1 MKTRKPSRPSRER
14 LAVFHSEFREDL
26 EHWVSTDRAA
36 ALRVLQLVEQVL
48 RDPFGGIGKPE
59 PLRFYLQGCWS
70 RRITQEHRLV
80 YLVRDERVDFLMAR
94 YHY

>member
-1 MKTRKPSRPSRER
+1 MKTKSPSLPGRER

-26 EHWVSTDRAA
+26 AHWVATDRAA
-36 ALRVLQLVEQVL
+36 ALRILQLVEHVL

-80 YLVRDERVDFLMAR
+80 YMVREQRVDFLMAR